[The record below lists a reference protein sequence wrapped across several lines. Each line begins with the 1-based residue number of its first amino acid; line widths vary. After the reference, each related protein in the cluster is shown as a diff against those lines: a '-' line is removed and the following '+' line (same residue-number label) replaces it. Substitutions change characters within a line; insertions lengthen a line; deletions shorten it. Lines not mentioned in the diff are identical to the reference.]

1 MRGCPSL
8 IIKNGDTSHKT
19 NNNSINHKIQKV
31 MKKKLLTLAVALLAA
46 TGAWAQTTFT
56 ADNLIYTVTSSTTH
70 TVEVTNF
77 ESGLAR
83 ELNIPATV
91 THEGT
96 TYNVTSIRNWV
107 FYNCNTITAVT
118 IPGSVTSIGESAFKE
133 CKALT
138 AVTISEGVTTIKRG
152 AFTECSALTAITIP
166 ESVTSIGESTF
177 KNCFALTTI
186 NIPTNLTKIEKY
198 MFEGCKA
205 LTTITIPENVTSI
218 GERVFYKC
226 TSLTQI
232 NVDEAN
238 TAYCSENGVLFNK
251 DKTRRQTG
259 SQLYRSRQPDK
270 NQYDG
275 LQRLHRTHGN
285 NPTRR
290 PDRH

>member
-1 MRGCPSL
+1 
-8 IIKNGDTSHKT
+8 
-19 NNNSINHKIQKV
+19 

-251 DKTRRQTG
+251 DKTTLICYPAGKPEASYTAPASLTRINMMAFSDCTA
-259 SQLYRSRQPDK
+259 LYPRQPDK
-270 NQYDG
+270 
-275 LQRLHRTHGN
+275 HWK
-285 NPTRR
+285 
-290 PDRH
+290 